1 MWPSRSYDR
10 LMQQRARRRRK
21 NMEDFLAVAE
31 IVLESVH
38 PGNLGPLPPSPELII
53 HKARLL
59 GLLKPLELVGYPDCW
74 FL

>member
-1 MWPSRSYDR
+1 
-10 LMQQRARRRRK
+10 
-21 NMEDFLAVAE
+21 MEDFLAVAE